1 MTQKLRNR
9 LFVTGLNDYGQLG
22 EHLTPHRTLLDRDG
36 NRVSIKNAF
45 GRVLRE
51 QDETEQ
57 KREYVIPAWK
67 ELAMKEHHGY
77 EPIDAAIGYAHTA
90 IILSGMGGN
99 ITQVY

>member
-1 MTQKLRNR
+1 M
-9 LFVTGLNDYGQLG
+9 TGLNDYGQLG
-22 EHLTPHRTLLDRDG
+22 EHLSPHRTLLDRDG
-36 NRVSIKNAF
+36 QRVSIKNAF

-67 ELAMKEHHGY
+67 ELTMKEHHGY

-90 IILSGMGGN
+90 IILSERGSHLVQN
-99 ITQVY
+99 LFQF